1 MREIRSYGSV
11 RGWGREAPVYSE
23 SRYRPRSHISL
34 SVASVLCGYLP
45 IPTAYWWAGRWPSVC
60 EVDVFRWDLA
70 WRIAFA
76 IDPGS
81 DPDTDPDPIFLS
93 LSVMWSSEKNGK
105 TGDTGASFGPVG
117 DCEKPTG
124 GDTGDARRGAWG
136 FIPVFSV

>member
-1 MREIRSYGSV
+1 MIRYLLSKAIA
-11 RGWGREAPVYSE
+11 EMFPV
-23 SRYRPRSHISL
+23 
-34 SVASVLCGYLP
+34 LP
-45 IPTAYWWAGRWPSVC
+45 IPSSP
-60 EVDVFRWDLA
+60 
-70 WRIAFA
+70 
-76 IDPGS
+76 
-81 DPDTDPDPIFLS
+81 